1 MPRTYSTEAVVL
13 GSHKLGDADRVVT
26 LFTRDQGKTP
36 TVVKGVRK
44 IKSRFG
50 GRLEPFT
57 VLAVQLHEGRSLHT
71 LTSADTIMTH
81 ASLRDNPASLRA
93 GLAFVDMLG
102 RATTDAE
109 RQPRTYNLLIN
120 YLGVMEKLNSK
131 MNSAAQVASTER
143 QALISTTLGAE
154 LKLLLLTGFL
164 PHLADCASCGAAD
177 DLPRF
182 SAQAGGALC
191 KNCGSESFVVSGE
204 ALEAMRRLLEKPLT
218 ESSSSTLTMEVSGEI
233 WSCIRE
239 ICRYHL
245 GVDLRVKPWQ

>member
-26 LFTRDQGKTP
+26 LFTRKHGKTP

-57 VLAVQLHEGRSLHT
+57 HLNVQLHEGRNLHT
-71 LTSADTIMTH
+71 LTSADTVRTH
-81 ASLRDNPASLRA
+81 AALRDNPASLRA

-102 RATTDAE
+102 RATTENE
-109 RQPRTYNLLIN
+109 RRPRTFNLVIN
-120 YLGVMEKLNSK
+120 YLDVMEKLNSE
-131 MNSAAQVASTER
+131 NTRSASGSFTAGPG
-143 QALISTTLGAE
+143 LISTTLGAE
-154 LKLLLLTGFL
+154 IKLLLLTGFL
-164 PHLADCASCGAAD
+164 PHLANCAACGAAD
-177 DLPRF
+177 SLPRF

-191 KNCGSESFVVSGE
+191 ENCGGESFDVSGQ
-204 ALEAMRRLLEKPLT
+204 ALETMRRLLEKPLA
-218 ESSSSTLTMEVSGEI
+218 ESASAILAMETASEV

-245 GVDLRVKPWQ
+245 GVDLKVKPW

>member
-26 LFTRDQGKTP
+26 LFTRDHGKTP

-57 VLAVQLHEGRSLHT
+57 HLAVQLHEGRNLHT
-71 LTSADTIMTH
+71 LTGADTIRTH
-81 ASLRDNPASLRA
+81 ASLRDNTASLRA
-93 GLAFVDMLG
+93 GLALVDMLG
-102 RATTDAE
+102 RASADFE
-109 RQPRTYNLLIN
+109 RRPRTFNLVIN
-120 YLGVMEKLNSK
+120 YLDVMEKLNSQD
-131 MNSAAQVASTER
+131 SGAEAGSPTAR
-143 QALISTTLGAE
+143 QGMISVTLGAE

-164 PHLADCASCGAAD
+164 PHLANCASCGAED
-177 DLPRF
+177 YLPRF

-191 KNCGSESFVVSGE
+191 ENCGAESFDVSGP
-204 ALEAMRRLLEKPLT
+204 ALDTMRRLLEKPLSD
-218 ESSSSTLTMEVSGEI
+218 SSSITLTMETASEV
-233 WSCIRE
+233 WNCIRE

-245 GVDLRVKPWQ
+245 GVDLKVKPW